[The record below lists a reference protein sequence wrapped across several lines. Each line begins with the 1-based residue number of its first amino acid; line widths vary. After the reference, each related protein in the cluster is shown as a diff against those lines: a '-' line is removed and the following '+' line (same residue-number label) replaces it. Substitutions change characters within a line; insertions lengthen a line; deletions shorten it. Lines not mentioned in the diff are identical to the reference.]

1 MAMRLKN
8 RDGFLLLDS
17 LISVFVTCLVCI
29 SIYVT
34 YNLIEKYENGYLDY
48 QSESNE
54 NLEYIFNNLYECE
67 MCLLDEPD

>member
-29 SIYVT
+29 SIYAT
-34 YNLIEKYENGYLDY
+34 YNLIEKYEKGYLDY

>member
-29 SIYVT
+29 SIYAT
-34 YNLIEKYENGYLDY
+34 YNLIEKYEEGYLDY